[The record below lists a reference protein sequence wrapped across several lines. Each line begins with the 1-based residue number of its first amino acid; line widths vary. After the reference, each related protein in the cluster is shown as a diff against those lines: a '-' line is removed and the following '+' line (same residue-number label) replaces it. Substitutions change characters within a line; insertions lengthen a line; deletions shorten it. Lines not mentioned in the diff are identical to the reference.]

1 MTPGGVIDATVVV
14 SLIGFWFLCTPNS
27 DGRGIFDVAVPVSLS
42 GVYVVAR
49 RLLSPSSPLPPGIGL
64 WGAHG
69 LVGII
74 AVGVFMAT
82 QSPSD
87 SSGAETIAQGVL
99 TVCLAALIVQV
110 LIGIVAAR
118 RLIHRRTRGFG
129 DLMGATVCVAYAF
142 VMSGWALLVFE

>member
-1 MTPGGVIDATVVV
+1 MTPGGVIDATVVL
-14 SLIGFWFLCTPNS
+14 SLVGFWFLCAPNC
-27 DGRGIFDVAVPVSLS
+27 DERGIFDFAVPVSLS

-74 AVGVFMAT
+74 AVGVFMAA
-82 QSPSD
+82 QRPSD
-87 SSGAETIAQGVL
+87 IPGAESIAQGVL
-99 TVCLAALIVQV
+99 AVCLAALIVQV
-110 LIGIVAAR
+110 LIGIVAAS
-118 RLIHRRTRGFG
+118 RLIHRRARGFG
-129 DLMGATVCVAYAF
+129 DVMGATICVAYGF